1 MGAEQDAHQIFYAEE
16 EVRGVGGDGAL
27 DGEGVGQG
35 LKEVV
40 ESRGSCCGAVRAD
53 PGIRLLGCLAE
64 KTEPDQLPRPSVDRN
79 TEILQHC

>member
-1 MGAEQDAHQIFYAEE
+1 MWAEQDAHQIFDAEE

-40 ESRGSCCGAVRAD
+40 ESRGSC
-53 PGIRLLGCLAE
+53 
-64 KTEPDQLPRPSVDRN
+64 
-79 TEILQHC
+79 